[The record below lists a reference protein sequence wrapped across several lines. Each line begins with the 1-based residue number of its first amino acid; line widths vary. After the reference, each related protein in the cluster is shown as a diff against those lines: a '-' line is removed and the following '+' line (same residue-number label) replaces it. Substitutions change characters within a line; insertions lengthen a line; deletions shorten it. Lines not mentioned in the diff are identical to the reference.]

1 MHENLEYVV
10 FEVFLITWCIGQVV
24 CLLFVFTIFQNYCH
38 SLDTPGRLL
47 NDTLESGENTVR
59 LNQEECSESTQKQ
72 VQKHCQIAENQFILF
87 LALLVIV
94 S

>member
-1 MHENLEYVV
+1 M
-10 FEVFLITWCIGQVV
+10 FII
-24 CLLFVFTIFQNYCH
+24 CLYNISNYCH

-72 VQKHCQIAENQFILF
+72 VQSTDQIAENQFILF
-87 LALLVIV
+87 LAL
-94 S
+94 

>member
-1 MHENLEYVV
+1 MLSLKFFNHMVLS
-10 FEVFLITWCIGQVV
+10 IGQVV

-47 NDTLESGENTVR
+47 NDTLESGENTVW

-72 VQKHCQIAENQFILF
+72 VQSTDQIAENQFILF
-87 LALLVIV
+87 LAL
-94 S
+94 

>member
-47 NDTLESGENTVR
+47 NNTLESGENTVW
-59 LNQEECSESTQKQ
+59 LNQEECRESTQKQ
-72 VQKHCQIAENQFILF
+72 VQKH
-87 LALLVIV
+87 
-94 S
+94 

>member
-1 MHENLEYVV
+1 MLSLKFFNHMVLS
-10 FEVFLITWCIGQVV
+10 IGQVV

-47 NDTLESGENTVR
+47 NDTLESGEDTVR

-72 VQKHCQIAENQFILF
+72 VQSTDQIAENQFILF
-87 LALLVIV
+87 LAL
-94 S
+94 